1 MGLLP
6 SWFTVQVAFAPM
18 PVPFFQA
25 LREIEIETSIG
36 RASIFRLH
44 FDLSRNIFGDFDA
57 LAFDIFRPLL
67 PVKISIAAGLPVPQV
82 LINGYIKD
90 AELKAGDAPGTSRLE
105 VVGMDALGTIM
116 TNNQQ
121 PIVWPNLSESAIA
134 AAISGFRVA
143 LTLP

>member
-6 SWFTVQVAFAPM
+6 SWFTVQIAFAPM

-67 PVKISIAAGLPVPQV
+67 PVKISVAAGLPMDT
-82 LINGYIKD
+82 LSMGMSAD
-90 AELKAGDAPGTSRLE
+90 LE
-105 VVGMDALGTIM
+105 A
-116 TNNQQ
+116 
-121 PIVWPNLSESAIA
+121 AIA
-134 AAISGFRVA
+134 EGATQVRVGTA
-143 LTLP
+143 LFGARA

>member
-6 SWFTVQVAFAPM
+6 SWFTVQIGFAPI

-44 FDLSRNIFGDFDA
+44 FDLSRNFFGDFDA
-57 LAFDIFRPLL
+57 LAFDIFRPLF
-67 PVKISIAAGLPVPQV
+67 PIKISIAAGVPFPQV

-90 AELKAGDAPGTSRLE
+90 ADLKAGSTPAP
-105 VVGMDALGTIM
+105 A
-116 TNNQQ
+116 
-121 PIVWPNLSESAIA
+121 
-134 AAISGFRVA
+134 
-143 LTLP
+143 

>member
-18 PVPFFQA
+18 PLPYFQA

-44 FDLSRNIFGDFDA
+44 FDLSRNFFGDFDA

-67 PVKISIAAGLPVPQV
+67 PVRISIAAGLPVPQV

-90 AELKAGDAPGTSRLE
+90 TQLSAGGAPGTSRLE
-105 VVGMDALGTIM
+105 VVGMDALGTLM
-116 TNNQQ
+116 SNNQQ
-121 PIVWPNLSESAIA
+121 P
-134 AAISGFRVA
+134 F
-143 LTLP
+143 